1 MCCQVNGLLFKHRS
15 PKALEEQMRRCLLDP
30 AMAKSLATRGYLR
43 LGLLAYTRRANSFS
57 QLCPKK
63 EVQTSAQT
71 CPNYNIWKLKIARLD
86 RQQDA

>member
-1 MCCQVNGLLFKHRS
+1 
-15 PKALEEQMRRCLLDP
+15 MRRCLLDP
-30 AMAKSLATRGYLR
+30 AMAKSLANRGYLR
-43 LGLLAYTRRANSFS
+43 LGLLVYTRRANSFS

-71 CPNYNIWKLKIARLD
+71 CPKYMELKIARLD